1 MDPRMT
7 DFVLSPLTWLLAAFA
22 LWLALRRWRWL
33 RAGAFALG
41 LVALLAMTPLGAN
54 ALVAL
59 VEARA
64 ADAPPC
70 IGDRPT
76 DIVVPGAGLDHRPR
90 SPADVGS
97 LSADSTRRLLAG
109 IDLFHA
115 TPGAHLYLVG
125 ASAFAIP
132 ESQLQAHLAIRLGV
146 PPAAISVE
154 ATSATTWENARHLR
168 ALAPPPRRIA
178 LATSALHAPRALHAF
193 RAAGYQPCLA
203 VSESAYLPPG
213 EIGYYLPRTSALRKA
228 EKAIHEIVGDLVYR
242 WYG

>member
-1 MDPRMT
+1 MSDLA
-7 DFVLSPLTWLLAAFA
+7 LSPLTWLLVAFA

-41 LVALLAMTPLGAN
+41 LVALVAMTPLGAN

-64 ADAPPC
+64 ADAQPC
-70 IGDRPT
+70 IDRPT

-90 SPADVGS
+90 SAADVAS
-97 LSADSTRRLLAG
+97 LSADSVRRLLAG
-109 IDLFHA
+109 IDLFDA

-132 ESQLQAHLAIRLGV
+132 ESQLQAHLAMRLGV

-168 ALAPPPRRIA
+168 TLLPPPRRIA
-178 LATSALHAPRALHAF
+178 LATSALHAARALHAF

-203 VSESAYLPPG
+203 VSESAWLPPG

-228 EKAIHEIVGDLVYR
+228 EQAIHELVGDLVYR
-242 WYG
+242 WYARG